1 MLLHPE
7 YAPDTSLDRLAWWR
21 ILNEASQAMKAA
33 KTPEAVALIV
43 AKSLRALGFL
53 VVVGNLNRGRTE
65 FSVLSGQQSSAVDIP
80 SFPLSTLNLSED
92 FVQANRPELLSL
104 DEQILEALLKAGQQR
119 ASSVIS
125 QKTASSSE
133 EERSIIVAPIF
144 NQPRDIKDY
153 LIFAI
158 ADSVSAN
165 ELSMVAAFCNVAA
178 TELENQIL
186 RQEVESQQKNA
197 KSLREVSKIVSS
209 VSSNLNPDT
218 ILISILEEL
227 AKVIPYDSSAVLL
240 ERSGYLKLE
249 AGRGFEHLEKVVGI
263 VVQAEENPLY
273 QEMKRT
279 HMPIVINNVR
289 KDPRYTLWAGTNPIR
304 SWVGVP
310 LILRNEIIGQ
320 ISIDSFQED
329 AFREEDGILAFAFA
343 QHVATAIQNARLF
356 DEISR
361 TAEELQALLDGARD
375 VSSSLRTE
383 RIIYLMA
390 NRLKELM
397 NASVIVYLLDKED
410 RLREPVVFLEMQL
423 DQLSQGAIKLIK
435 LAAQQAIES
444 KQGITAAPPYQTD
457 TDISGE
463 RLPATIMAAPFIVKD
478 RALGAIIVVREDA
491 LLFTQSGLDLLTRF
505 ALQAG
510 IAIDNS
516 RLYEQISRRL
526 ERENLINKLSRQM
539 SSKLSLTR
547 LANILMQTAQQ
558 VAQADIAGLILIDP
572 LQEDMYLRYK
582 RDVGGL
588 NLLKQSASIPG
599 LAQLVMEQQQVI
611 LTDIY
616 DQESYGNQKWV
627 QQPVQGAI
635 AVPITTGDRVLGALG
650 VFKEAGPFIYS
661 NEILNTLEYIG
672 WQAGVAIENALLF
685 QQVNEYAHM
694 LEDRVR
700 ERTAEIQKQQEQT
713 AAILECA
720 ADAICIT
727 TADGKIEY
735 VNPAFTG
742 LTGYEAEEVN
752 GEAFSSLISQET
764 GRLKVEQMWNTMLAG
779 KTWRGDVRN
788 KRKDES
794 RYDAD
799 LTIAPILDS
808 EGQVDKFVTIQRDIS
823 KKTELDRLKT
833 EFLVTASHELRT
845 PLTTVTGYAELL
857 LNRQFSKSETEHFL
871 RYIYEQSKHLSN
883 LVSDLLDVSRLEAGA
898 AFALSPQLLDPV
910 LLVKQV
916 VEQWQGPSSKHDITL
931 IEPGHVPGI
940 NVDPDRLKQ
949 ILDNLLSNAVKY
961 SPDGGSITVT
971 LKKNI
976 TNLLVSV
983 QDWGIGMTQDEQQYL
998 FEKFWRADASRVAI
1012 EGTGLGMVI
1021 VKHLIELH
1029 GGKIWVTSQK
1039 GKGTTVHFTLPL
1051 LNGASAILI
1060 IEDDPHILELQEK
1073 LLTSAGYHVM
1083 TSSSGRKGLEMALT
1097 EYPDLIILDLM
1108 LPELDGEEVLHKL
1121 KNTPTTQNIPVVVVS
1136 AKSALFNIEYA
1147 FTLGAADFMTKPFD
1161 FDEYLG
1167 RIKIALLNKQA

>member
-7 YAPDTSLDRLAWWR
+7 FAPDTSIDRLVWWR
-21 ILNEASQAMKAA
+21 VLNEAGQAMKVAE
-33 KTPEAVALIV
+33 TPEAVSIIV
-43 AKSLRALGFL
+43 AKSLRTLGFL
-53 VVVGNLNRGRTE
+53 AVVGSLNRSRTE
-65 FSVLSGQQSSAVDIP
+65 FSLPANPQAPTADGP
-80 SFPLSTLNLSED
+80 TFPLAALNLAED
-92 FVQANRPELLSL
+92 FIETNQPQLLSL
-104 DEQILEALLKAGQQR
+104 DEPILQALLRAGQQTD
-119 ASSVIS
+119 ASSPS
-125 QKTASSSE
+125 KKTSPPAE
-133 EERSIIVAPIF
+133 EALRTIVAPIY
-144 NQPRDIKDY
+144 NRPKDIKNF
-153 LIFAI
+153 LIFALANGAST
-158 ADSVSAN
+158 ADLPV
-165 ELSMVAAFCNVAA
+165 VAAFCNTAA
-178 TELENQIL
+178 TEIENQIL

-227 AKVIPYDSSAVLL
+227 AKVIPYDSAAVTL
-240 ERSGYLKLE
+240 EHNGYLKLE

-263 VVQAEENPLY
+263 VVQAEENSLY

-279 HMPIVINNVR
+279 HMPLVINNVR

-356 DEISR
+356 NEISR

-383 RIIYLMA
+383 RVIYLMA

-397 NASVIVYLLDKED
+397 SASVIVYLLDNEEQ
-410 RLREPVVFLEMQL
+410 LLEPVVFLEMQL
-423 DQLSQGAIKLIK
+423 DQLSEEAIKLIK
-435 LAAQQAIES
+435 HAAQEAIKA
-444 KQGITAAPPYQTD
+444 KQGIIATPPYEAD
-457 TDISGE
+457 TSASVE
-463 RLPATIMAAPFIVKD
+463 RPPAAIMAAPFIVKD
-478 RALGAIIVVREDA
+478 RALGAITVVREDA
-491 LLFTQSGLDLLTRF
+491 PPFTQPGLDLLTRF
-505 ALQAG
+505 ALQTG

-516 RLYEQISRRL
+516 RLYEQLSRRL

-539 SSKLSLTR
+539 SSRLSLTR
-547 LANILMQTAQQ
+547 LANTLMQTAQQ
-558 VAQADIAGLILIDP
+558 VAEADIAALILADP
-572 LQEDMYLRYK
+572 SQEHMYLRYK
-582 RDVGGL
+582 RDADGL
-588 NLLKQSASIPG
+588 NLLKQAASIPG
-599 LAQLVMEQQQVI
+599 LAQLVMEQRQII
-611 LTDIY
+611 LTDAY
-616 DQESYGNQKWV
+616 DQETYGSQKWV

-635 AVPITTGDRVLGALG
+635 AVPITTGDRVLGALA
-650 VFKEAGPFIYS
+650 VFKEESAFIYS
-661 NEILNTLEYIG
+661 NEILSTLEYIG

-685 QQVNEYAHM
+685 QQVNEYAYS
-694 LEDRVR
+694 LEERVK

-713 AAILECA
+713 AAILESA

-727 TADGKIEY
+727 SGDGNIEY
-735 VNPAFTG
+735 INPAFTD

-752 GEAFSSLISQET
+752 GKAFSSLMGQET
-764 GRLKVEQMWNTMLAG
+764 GRLKVEQMWNTMFAG
-779 KTWRGDVRN
+779 KTWRGDVKN
-788 KRKDES
+788 IRKDES

-799 LTIAPILDS
+799 LTIAPIFDP
-808 EGQVDKFVTIQRDIS
+808 EGKVDKFVTIQRDIS

-857 LNRQFSKSETEHFL
+857 LNRQFSKTETEHFL

-898 AFALSPQLLDPV
+898 AFVLSPQLLDPV
-910 LLVKQV
+910 PLLKQV
-916 VEQWQGPSSKHDITL
+916 VEQWQGASHQHNITL
-931 IEPGHVPGI
+931 VEPDHPPKI
-940 NVDPDRLKQ
+940 NADPDRLKQ

-961 SPDGGSITVT
+961 SPDGGPVTVT

-983 QDWGIGMTQDEQQYL
+983 QDHGIGLNQDEQQYL
-998 FEKFWRADASRVAI
+998 FEKFWRADASRVAV
-1012 EGTGLGMVI
+1012 EGTGLGLVI

-1029 GGKIWVTSQK
+1029 GGKIWVTSQQ
-1039 GKGTTVHFTLPL
+1039 GKGTTFHFTLPL
-1051 LNGASAILI
+1051 LNGTSAILI

-1073 LLTSAGYHVM
+1073 LLASAGYHVM
-1083 TSSSGRKGLEMALT
+1083 TSGSGREGLEMALT

-1121 KNTPTTQNIPVVVVS
+1121 KNTPTTQNIPIVVVS